1 MFENN
6 LSIEEQV
13 LVANYRQ
20 LCDEKL
26 QLQIEL
32 NKVAQERDHYKEEI
46 EKLTKQ
52 ESTTE

>member
-1 MFENN
+1 MERD

-13 LVANYRQ
+13 LIANYRQ

-32 NKVAQERDHYKEEI
+32 NKVAQERDHYKSEL
-46 EKLTKQ
+46 EKLSEKPA
-52 ESTTE
+52 E

>member
-1 MFENN
+1 MEHE

-13 LVANYRQ
+13 LLANYRQ

-32 NKVAQERDHYKEEI
+32 NKVAQERDHYKSEL
-46 EKLTKQ
+46 EKVSEKPA
-52 ESTTE
+52 E

>member
-1 MFENN
+1 MKDN

-32 NKVAQERDHYKEEI
+32 NKVAQERDHYKSEL

-52 ESTTE
+52 ESTEE